1 MGVEKDLD
9 LIVTDGGKLQQ
20 VLFNLLSNAIKFT
33 PKGGRIEIGAASMD
47 EEYVQITVADTGV
60 GIAEEER
67 ENIFEKF
74 RQVDGSVTRE
84 HSGAGL
90 GLAIV
95 KDLLEILGG
104 SIEVNSRADKGT
116 VFTIILPKKRNNVSG

>member
-1 MGVEKDLD
+1 M
-9 LIVTDGGKLQQ
+9 KL
-20 VLFNLLSNAIKFT
+20 L
-33 PKGGRIEIGAASMD
+33 
-47 EEYVQITVADTGV
+47 QISVADTGP
-60 GIAEEER
+60 GIPEAEQ

-74 RQVDGSVTRE
+74 RQLDASVTRE

-104 SIEVNSRADKGT
+104 RITVQNRQTGGS
-116 VFTIILPKKRNNVSG
+116 VFTVQIPLTNRHH